1 MKKLITIIIAVC
13 FMFTLA
19 GPCMAKNVKAKG
31 PSDTAVEKAND
42 NASFKRDDK
51 TGKCTDL
58 LGKEIA
64 CPDKDKKDKGEKD
77 KDNLVPDTD
86 KGKGKKK

>member
-13 FMFTLA
+13 FLFALA
-19 GPCMAKNVKAKG
+19 GPCMAKNDKAKE
-31 PSDTAVEKAND
+31 PSSTAVEKAND

-51 TGKCTDL
+51 PGKCTDL
-58 LGKEIA
+58 KGKEID
-64 CPDKDKKDKGEKD
+64 CPDKDKKDKDKKD
-77 KDNLVPDTD
+77 KNAPVPDAD